1 MLTVT
6 RWTIPQEIAGTRLNI
21 PTQSELVKDRAK
33 RFQME
38 RRLVAIL
45 DVDAVGYS
53 RWMGVD
59 EEAAFAALSERREII
74 DSTIVERCGRIFG
87 SAGDSV
93 VAEFPSSVEATRCAV
108 EIQIELGKLNEDLPE
123 DERMAFRIGVNFGDV
138 IAENGDLLGDGVNVA
153 ARIEGLAPAG
163 GVCIS
168 RQVAEQISGKLQ
180 AAFVRAG
187 RHRLKNI
194 DRPIEVWCWP
204 PECAGVLRRS
214 AASWR
219 RAAALGVLAAAAA
232 LGAVYVVFNTGKD
245 IPSLIGL
252 GIAMKEAAKARLPV
266 DEERQAAQGERGRP
280 EADPAAADKGRRRTE
295 EQKRLEE
302 LRKVTALQEKAN
314 NLAAEIAYWNS
325 VKDSRN
331 PTLLQSY
338 LDRFPE
344 GIYATLAGHLIEQAR
359 SRTGQNLK
367 TAVVPR
373 EPTGGA
379 VVQREDAV
387 LTRKLQSALYDVGC
401 RPGHI
406 DGKWGWYSQ
415 KALEKFAKHAKLDMP
430 GDAVSYETLE
440 LIRRYKGRV
449 CPPQCSVR
457 HTLRNGRCVAKK
469 CPKGRVKGASGA
481 CVVPPKRTQKARRA
495 PIPRKAQ
502 NPPKPRKKARRRG
515 VPFGGT
521 GTQDCDFLA
530 DVGQAPC

>member
-1 MLTVT
+1 MLTVA
-6 RWTIPQEIAGTRLNI
+6 RWTIPQGIAGTRLNI

-45 DVDAVGYS
+45 DADAVGYS

-123 DERMAFRIGVNFGDV
+123 GERMAFRIGVNFGDV

-232 LGAVYVVFNTGKD
+232 LGAVYVVVNTGKD
-245 IPSLIGL
+245 MPSLIGL
-252 GIAMKEAAKARLPV
+252 GIAMKDAAKARLPV
-266 DEERQAAQGERGRP
+266 DEEQKAAQGERG
-280 EADPAAADKGRRRTE
+280 RTE

-325 VKDSRN
+325 VKDSGN

-338 LDRFPE
+338 LDRFPA

-359 SRTGQNLK
+359 TRARQNLK
-367 TAVVPR
+367 TVRVP
-373 EPTGGA
+373 GDHADGA
-379 VVQREDAV
+379 AARQGNAV

-406 DGKWGWYSQ
+406 DGKWGWQSR
-415 KALEKFAKHAKLDMP
+415 KALENFAKFAKLDMP
-430 GDAVSYETLE
+430 RDAVSYETLE
-440 LIRRYKGRV
+440 LVRRYKSRV

-469 CPKGRVKGASGA
+469 CPKGRVMTVSGV

-502 NPPKPRKKARRRG
+502 NAPKPRKKARRRG

-521 GTQDCDFLA
+521 GTQDCEFLA

>member
-1 MLTVT
+1 
-6 RWTIPQEIAGTRLNI
+6 
-21 PTQSELVKDRAK
+21 
-33 RFQME
+33 ME

-45 DVDAVGYS
+45 DADAVGYS

-123 DERMAFRIGVNFGDV
+123 GERMAFRIGVNFGDV

-232 LGAVYVVFNTGKD
+232 LGAVYVVVNTGKD
-245 IPSLIGL
+245 MPSLIGF

-266 DEERQAAQGERGRP
+266 DEERKAAQGERRRQ
-280 EADPAAADKGRRRTE
+280 EADPAAADKDRRQTD

-325 VKDSRN
+325 VKDSGN

-344 GIYATLAGHLIEQAR
+344 GIYSTLAGHLIEQAR
-359 SRTGQNLK
+359 TRARQNLK
-367 TAVVPR
+367 TVRVP
-373 EPTGGA
+373 GDHADGA
-379 VVQREDAV
+379 AARQGNAV

-406 DGKWGWYSQ
+406 DGKWGWQSR
-415 KALEKFAKHAKLDMP
+415 KALENFAKFAKLDVP
-430 GDAVSYETLE
+430 RDAVSYETLE
-440 LIRRYKGRV
+440 LVRRYKSRV

-469 CPKGRVKGASGA
+469 CPKGRVMTVSGV
-481 CVVPPKRTQKARRA
+481 CVVPPKRTPEGTKDPDSAQGAECAQAEKESAPAPCAFRRHRNA
-495 PIPRKAQ
+495 GLRFP
-502 NPPKPRKKARRRG
+502 RRRRSG
-515 VPFGGT
+515 AVLT
-521 GTQDCDFLA
+521 HA
-530 DVGQAPC
+530 DSRLMALLVV

>member
-1 MLTVT
+1 
-6 RWTIPQEIAGTRLNI
+6 
-21 PTQSELVKDRAK
+21 
-33 RFQME
+33 ME

-45 DVDAVGYS
+45 DADAVGYS

-74 DSTIVERCGRIFG
+74 DATIVERCGRIFG

-108 EIQIELGKLNEDLPE
+108 EIQTELCKLNEDLPE

-168 RQVAEQISGKLQ
+168 SQVADQISGKLQ

-187 RHRLKNI
+187 RHKLKNI
-194 DRPIEVWCWP
+194 DRPVEVWCWP

-214 AASWR
+214 AVSR
-219 RAAALGVLAAAAA
+219 RKAAALGVLAAAAA
-232 LGAVYVVFNTGKD
+232 LGAAYVILDTGKD
-245 IPSLIGL
+245 MPSLIGL
-252 GIAMKEAAKARLPV
+252 GIAMKEPAKARLPV
-266 DEERQAAQGERGRP
+266 VEERQTARGESGRP
-280 EADPAAADKGRRRTE
+280 EADLASAEESRRRTE

-302 LRKVTALQEKAN
+302 LRKVTAMQEKAN

-325 VKDSRN
+325 VKDSGN
-331 PTLLQSY
+331 PTLLRSY

-359 SRTGQNLK
+359 TRARQNLK
-367 TAVVPR
+367 TARVPG
-373 EPTGGA
+373 EPTDGA
-379 VVQREDAV
+379 AAQQEDTV

-415 KALEKFAKHAKLDMP
+415 KALEKFAKYAKLDMP
-430 GDAVSYETLE
+430 GDAVSYETLK
-440 LIRRYKGRV
+440 LIRRYKVRV
-449 CPPQCSVR
+449 CPPVCSVR
-457 HTLRNGRCVAKK
+457 HILRNGRCVAKR
-469 CPKGRVKGASGA
+469 CPKGRVRGASGA
-481 CVVPPKRTQKARRA
+481 CVVPPKRTPKAQRA
-495 PIPRKAQ
+495 PVSREAQ
-502 NPPKPRKKARRRG
+502 NPARPRKKARRRG

-521 GTQDCDFLA
+521 GTQDCDILA
-530 DVGQAPC
+530 DVGQAAC